1 MREDT
6 LPIEFAELTS
16 RVHYVRQR
24 TKTEWSSSCPEC
36 GGEPHQHGD
45 FPDRF
50 RMWPVSKHGAPL
62 GWCRHCGYAWTPAKE
77 RKPTREEIEA
87 WRLEQIRIETER
99 KKAAERAL
107 ELLHSQKLW
116 ERFYNQHTDG
126 SRAVVRSWGLSDSWQ
141 EYLQIGYN
149 PNYQVWRGKEVQY
162 SSPAITIPVWS
173 AEDNVQ
179 NIKIRVLNPADDADR
194 YRNQYSTGEH
204 YLYVPLHESPLCG
217 KGILF
222 EGEKKAAVA
231 EANIRS
237 FHRCMGVQSKR
248 PDPEIFRLMDNME
261 LIYIWP
267 DPDAFVPDKNG
278 GRAVDYWIKQLGRER
293 VRVVQCP
300 VKVDDG
306 IVKYGLD
313 IEKYLRMAVKA

>member
-1 MREDT
+1 MKEST
-6 LPIEFAELTS
+6 LPLEFAELTG
-16 RVHYVRQR
+16 RVHYVQQR
-24 TKTEWSSSCPEC
+24 TRTEWSSSCPEC
-36 GGEPHQHGD
+36 GGEPHKHGE

-50 RMWPVSKHGAPL
+50 RMWPVSKHGTPL

-87 WRLEQIRIETER
+87 WRQEQIRIETER

-107 ELLHSQKLW
+107 ELLNNQRLW
-116 ERFYNQHTDG
+116 EKFYNQRTQE
-126 SRAVVRSWGLSDSWQ
+126 SMEIVRGWGLSDSWQ

-149 PNYQVWRGKEVQY
+149 PHYDVWKGGEKAYQ
-162 SSPAITIPVWS
+162 SPAVTLPVWN
-173 AEDNVQ
+173 AEGAVQ
-179 NIKIRVLNPADDADR
+179 NIKLRVLNPADPGDR

-231 EANIRS
+231 EAYNP
-237 FHRCMGVQSKR
+237 FFYRCMGVQSKR

-261 LIYIWP
+261 LIYLWP
-267 DPDAFVPDKNG
+267 DPDAFISDKNG
-278 GRAVDYWIKQLGRER
+278 GRAVDYWVKMLGKER
-293 VRVVQCP
+293 VRIVNCP

-313 IEKYLRMAVKA
+313 TRRYLRMAVKP